1 MSSLLLAVLLSADFS
16 GIWVGTIELQN
27 GRTEDVS
34 FEFVQKGS
42 ALSGKQYDDME
53 STPLVKGTVSGDLI
67 SFVLVRQEQA
77 GNEINQTRI
86 RFSGKLVGNEIEVF
100 RERESSTR
108 SGSNAG
114 AFLRNNARQAFK
126 LRRLR

>member
-1 MSSLLLAVLLSADFS
+1 
-16 GIWVGTIELQN
+16 
-27 GRTEDVS
+27 VS
-34 FEFVQKGS
+34 FEFLQKG
-42 ALSGKQYDDME
+42 AVLTGKQYDDME
-53 STPLVKGTVSGDLI
+53 STPIVKGTVSGDLV

-86 RFSGKLVGNEIEVF
+86 RFTGKVVGDTIEIY

-108 SGSNAG
+108 SGSSAG

-126 LRRLR
+126 LKRLR